1 MPHLTG
7 DAVAYLDHAA
17 TTALRPEAFA
27 ALTEEL
33 AQVGNPSSQHSS
45 GRRARRVVEESREA
59 VAAAL
64 GVRAGEV
71 VFTSGGTE
79 ADNMAV
85 LGAAMVQLAGEGAR
99 GGRCHIVSSPTE
111 HKAVLAAL
119 KEAEHLGAR
128 VTLLPVDRNGVLDMA
143 ALDDALAGK
152 LPGGRPTLVSIMW
165 VNNETGVIQPIREIA
180 DKCAAADACFHTDAV
195 QALGKLPVNLKDLHC
210 ASAVISAH
218 KICGPKGIG
227 AIFARDRKCMKGL
240 VLGGGQQGGIRPG
253 TENVA
258 GAVGFGAAAMLATKE
273 QQEAYCSYKA
283 IRDAIEAGLR
293 ERFPDLVVH
302 AAGAERGPNILN
314 VSVPETDS
322 ETMLMHLDLAGLACA
337 SGSACSTGSVEPS
350 HVLTAMGVPRDLAV
364 AAVRLSVGC
373 LSKIE
378 QVPLVVETFTACVA
392 KVRKLRAVLARA

>member
-1 MPHLTG
+1 MPTPRI
-7 DAVAYLDHAA
+7 YLDHAA
-17 TTALRPEAFA
+17 TTPVRPEVREAMLPYLGDEAF
-27 ALTEEL
+27 
-33 AQVGNPSSQHSS
+33 GNPSSSHHF
-45 GRRARRVVEESREA
+45 GRAARAGLEA
-59 VAAAL
+59 ARLQIAEAL
-64 GVRAGEV
+64 GVEGREV
-71 VFTSGGTE
+71 FFTSGGTE

-128 VTLLPVDRNGVLDMA
+128 VTMLPVDRNGVLDMP
-143 ALDDALAGK
+143 ALDDALDGK

-165 VNNETGVIQPIREIA
+165 VNNETGAIQPIREIA

-195 QALGKLPVNLKDLHC
+195 QALGKLPVNLKDLPC

-227 AIFARDRKCMKGL
+227 AIFARDRKCVKGL

-258 GAVGFGAAAMLATKE
+258 GAVGFGTAAVLAAEE
-273 QQEAYCSYKA
+273 QQQAYRTYQA

-293 ERFPDLVVH
+293 ERLPDLVVH

-322 ETMLMHLDLAGLACA
+322 ETLLMHLDLAGLACA

-350 HVLTAMGVPRDLAV
+350 HVLTAMGVPRELAV

-373 LSKIE
+373 LSRIE